1 MTSNNPNNNPITPNQ
16 PKIKK
21 NLKLGSIISDD
32 GKDEEHLGETFIVKK
47 NSLTPRLT
55 FFMV

>member
-32 GKDEEHLGETFIVKK
+32 GKDEEHLGETFIVK
-47 NSLTPRLT
+47 
-55 FFMV
+55 